1 MFFEIW
7 AEEFINKMEE
17 EKKKRRAKEKE
28 RRKNRQKT
36 QEANTRVAKETVKIV
51 PLWVSF
57 WVIKCIWL
65 SFQHFVILYCI
76 IIRNEILINNR
87 LLIKYLIEKTSGK
100 RIRKRN
106 DRCLSATHSWWG
118 SGASFQHRWN
128 NRFKATGAKRNRFD
142 TSGQLWAT
150 PTWWWY
156 A

>member
-57 WVIKCIWL
+57 SIIKCIWL
-65 SFQHFVILYCI
+65 SFQHFVISFKYYAKFS
-76 IIRNEILINNR
+76 NNR
-87 LLIKYLIEKTSGK
+87 LLIKCLIEKTSGK

-118 SGASFQHRWN
+118 SAASFQHRWN

-142 TSGQLWAT
+142 TSGQLWST
-150 PTWWWY
+150 PTWWRY